1 MPKYFAYGSNLNQ
14 EDLDKWCKNKGY
26 CPIKF
31 SSWKRAK
38 LKDYALV
45 FNVYSNSRKC
55 GVANIERKKGEVVEG
70 VLFIITKEDLDKLDV
85 KEGARGKKR
94 KYEHHKISVETEEGK
109 EVKNVITYWVPK
121 EKTTQDFIKPSKE
134 YLNIIIEGAERYGLS
149 KEWIDKLKQIP
160 TKD

>member
-45 FNVYSNSRKC
+45 FNVYSKSRRC
-55 GVANIERKKGEVVEG
+55 GVANIERKEGEVVEG
-70 VLFIITKEDLDKLDV
+70 VLFIITEEDLKKLDK
-85 KEGARGKKR
+85 KEGHPKKYQR
-94 KYEHHKISVETEEGK
+94 HTISVRTEEGK

>member
-45 FNVYSNSRKC
+45 FNVYSKSRRC
-55 GVANIERKKGEVVEG
+55 GVANIERKEGEVVEG
-70 VLFIITKEDLDKLDV
+70 VLFIITEEDLKKLDK
-85 KEGARGKKR
+85 KEGHPKKYQR
-94 KYEHHKISVETEEGK
+94 HTISVRTEEGK
-109 EVKNVITYWVPK
+109 EVNNVITYWVPK

-134 YLNIIIEGAERYGLS
+134 YLNIIIKGAKRYELS